1 MSVIEKIGNTRL
13 LALPFLGAN
22 VYAKIESDNPFGSI
36 KDRAA
41 FFMIQGLIEKKGSKD
56 FVIVEAT
63 SGNTGIAASAI
74 CRELGIRIII
84 VMPESMSAERRNMI
98 EEYGA
103 ELVLTKKEDGMLGSV
118 RQAEEIR
125 RKIKGSVSLNQF
137 SNPDNARSHYETT
150 APEILSALPSI
161 SVFVSA
167 FGTGG
172 TVSGCARFFK
182 EKKKDFYVVAAEP
195 DESPLLTKGYS
206 GSHRIQ
212 GIGANFIPENLD
224 VSLIDEFVT
233 VKEDDAINMAR
244 LLNDM
249 GYPAG
254 LSSGANACAA
264 KMLASRWKEKNVV
277 TVFPDSAERYKSTG
291 LFS

>member
-1 MSVIEKIGNTRL
+1 MAAIEKIGNTRL
-13 LALPFLGAN
+13 LALPFLGDN
-22 VYAKIESDNPFGSI
+22 VYAKMESDNPFGSI

-41 FFMIQGLIEKKGSKD
+41 LFMIQGLFEKKGNKD

-63 SGNTGIAASAI
+63 SGNTGIAASGI

-84 VMPESMSAERRNMI
+84 AMPESMSAERRNII

-103 ELVLTKKEDGMLGSV
+103 ELVLTKKEEGMLGSV
-118 RQAEEIR
+118 RKAEEIR

-150 APEILSALPSI
+150 APEILAALPSC

-224 VSLIDEFVT
+224 VSLIDEFVA

-254 LSSGANACAA
+254 ISSGANACVA

>member
-1 MSVIEKIGNTRL
+1 MAAIEKIGNTRL
-13 LALPFLGAN
+13 LALPFLGDN
-22 VYAKIESDNPFGSI
+22 VYAKMESDNPFGSI

-41 FFMIQGLIEKKGSKD
+41 LFMIQGLIEKKGNKD

-63 SGNTGIAASAI
+63 SGNTGIAASGI

-84 VMPESMSAERRNMI
+84 AMPESMSAERRNII

-103 ELVLTKKEDGMLGSV
+103 ELVLTKKEEGMLGSV
-118 RQAEEIR
+118 RKAEEIR

-150 APEILSALPSI
+150 APEILAALPSC

-224 VSLIDEFVT
+224 VSLIDEFVA

-254 LSSGANACAA
+254 ISSGANACVA

>member
-1 MSVIEKIGNTRL
+1 MAAIEKIGNTRL
-13 LALPFLGAN
+13 LALPFLGDN
-22 VYAKIESDNPFGSI
+22 VYAKMESDNPFGSI

-41 FFMIQGLIEKKGSKD
+41 LFMIQGLIEKKGNKD

-63 SGNTGIAASAI
+63 SGNTGIAASGI

-84 VMPESMSAERRNMI
+84 AMPESMSAERRNII

-103 ELVLTKKEDGMLGSV
+103 ELVLTKKEEGMLGSV
-118 RQAEEIR
+118 RKAEEIR

-150 APEILSALPSI
+150 APEILAALPSC

-224 VSLIDEFVT
+224 VSLIDEFVA

-254 LSSGANACAA
+254 ISSGANACVA
-264 KMLASRWKEKNVV
+264 KMIASRWKEKNVV

>member
-1 MSVIEKIGNTRL
+1 MAAIEKIGNTRL
-13 LALPFLGAN
+13 LALPFLGDN
-22 VYAKIESDNPFGSI
+22 VYAKMESDNPFGSI

-41 FFMIQGLIEKKGSKD
+41 LFMIQGLIEKKGNKD

-84 VMPESMSAERRNMI
+84 AMPESMSAERRNII

-103 ELVLTKKEDGMLGSV
+103 ELVLTKKEEGMLGSV
-118 RQAEEIR
+118 RKAEEIR

-150 APEILSALPSI
+150 APEILAALPSC

-224 VSLIDEFVT
+224 VSLIDEFVA

-254 LSSGANACAA
+254 ISSGANACVA

>member
-1 MSVIEKIGNTRL
+1 MVAIEKIGNTRL
-13 LALPFLGAN
+13 LALPFLGDN
-22 VYAKIESDNPFGSI
+22 VYAKMESDNPFGSI

-41 FFMIQGLIEKKGSKD
+41 LFMIQGLIEKKGNKD

-63 SGNTGIAASAI
+63 SGNTGIAASGI

-84 VMPESMSAERRNMI
+84 AMPESMSAERRNII

-103 ELVLTKKEDGMLGSV
+103 ELVLTKKEEGMLGSV
-118 RQAEEIR
+118 RKAEEIR

-150 APEILSALPSI
+150 APEILAALPSC

-224 VSLIDEFVT
+224 VSLIDEFVA

-254 LSSGANACAA
+254 ISSGANACVA

>member
-1 MSVIEKIGNTRL
+1 MAAIEKIGNTRL
-13 LALPFLGAN
+13 LALPFLGDN
-22 VYAKIESDNPFGSI
+22 VYAKMESDNPFGSI

-41 FFMIQGLIEKKGSKD
+41 LFMIQGLIEKKGNKD

-84 VMPESMSAERRNMI
+84 AMPESMSAERRNLI

-103 ELVLTKKEDGMLGSV
+103 ELVLTKKEEGMLGSV
-118 RQAEEIR
+118 RKAEEIR

-150 APEILSALPSI
+150 APEILAALPSC

-182 EKKKDFYVVAAEP
+182 EREKDFYVVAAEP

-224 VSLIDEFVT
+224 VSLIDEFVA

-254 LSSGANACAA
+254 ISSGANACVA

>member
-1 MSVIEKIGNTRL
+1 MAAIEKIGNTRL
-13 LALPFLGAN
+13 LALPFLGDN
-22 VYAKIESDNPFGSI
+22 VYAKMESDNPFGSI

-41 FFMIQGLIEKKGSKD
+41 LFMIQGLIEKKGNND

-63 SGNTGIAASAI
+63 SGNTGIAASGI

-84 VMPESMSAERRNMI
+84 AMPESMSAERRNII

-103 ELVLTKKEDGMLGSV
+103 ELVLTKKEEGMLGSV
-118 RQAEEIR
+118 RKAEEIR

-150 APEILSALPSI
+150 APEILAALPSC

-182 EKKKDFYVVAAEP
+182 EKKEDFYVVAAEP

-224 VSLIDEFVT
+224 VSLIDEFVA

-254 LSSGANACAA
+254 ISSGANACVA